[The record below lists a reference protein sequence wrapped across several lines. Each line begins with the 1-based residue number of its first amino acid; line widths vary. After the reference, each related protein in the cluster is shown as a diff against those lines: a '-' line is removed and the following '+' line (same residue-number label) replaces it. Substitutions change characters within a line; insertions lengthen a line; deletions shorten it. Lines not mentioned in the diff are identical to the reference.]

1 MQNLIVWADI
11 PVTDLD
17 RAMAFYGAVLQ
28 RPFIKVEGMEGIA
41 LPGPDEDAPAGEAA
55 EQEMPVAFDLFVGEQ
70 AKPSEDGSTV
80 YLESN
85 GDAQGMLQ
93 RAADAGG
100 EILMPATFMGDM
112 VGTMG
117 FFQGQRGQPR
127 RCAPERSGELTGR
140 CRRSAATARAL
151 SPSRRAG
158 GGRVRRAAGRGPRA
172 GPARRR
178 PRAPR
183 APGRRRAPPARRARA
198 RRPPRSRA

>member
-11 PVTDLD
+11 PATDLD

-28 RPFIKVEGMEGIA
+28 RPFVKVEGMEGIA
-41 LPGPDEDAPAGEAA
+41 LPGPDEDAPAGDAA
-55 EQEMPVAFDLFVGEQ
+55 EQQMPVAFDLFVGEQ
-70 AKPSEDGSTV
+70 AKPSEDGSTI

-117 FFQGQRGQPR
+117 FFRDSEGNRVGVHQNGP
-127 RCAPERSGELTGR
+127 LT
-140 CRRSAATARAL
+140 
-151 SPSRRAG
+151 
-158 GGRVRRAAGRGPRA
+158 
-172 GPARRR
+172 
-178 PRAPR
+178 
-183 APGRRRAPPARRARA
+183 
-198 RRPPRSRA
+198 